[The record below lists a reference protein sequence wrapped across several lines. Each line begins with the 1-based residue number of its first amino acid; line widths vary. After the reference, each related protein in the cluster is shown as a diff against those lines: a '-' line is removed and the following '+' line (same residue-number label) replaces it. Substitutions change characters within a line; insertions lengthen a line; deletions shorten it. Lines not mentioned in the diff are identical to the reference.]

1 MVSRNL
7 VICDQEERYAAA
19 LAGFFMKNQEL
30 ALGVQVC
37 SSIAQALKIQ
47 EAAPAE
53 GLVGEIPTLSY
64 PGVRVKNVGLGDNLY
79 GALQI
84 EKEKTQLTAIPY
96 CLWNNRGEG
105 EMLVW
110 HRVLI

>member
-19 LAGFFMKNQEL
+19 LAGFLMKNQEL

-47 EAAPAE
+47 ECIYA
-53 GLVGEIPTLSY
+53 GFYKDI
-64 PGVRVKNVGLGDNLY
+64 
-79 GALQI
+79 
-84 EKEKTQLTAIPY
+84 
-96 CLWNNRGEG
+96 
-105 EMLVW
+105 
-110 HRVLI
+110 